1 MMGGT
6 DLERLSQNLENEE
19 VERIVKEIEAEK
31 EAEAER
37 KKNRM
42 AAVAQVRALLR
53 STSPLESI
61 LITLFDCRFRA
72 LLLCLA

>member
-1 MMGGT
+1 L
-6 DLERLSQNLENEE
+6 DNEE

-42 AAVAQVRALLR
+42 AAVAQVSLQSQEISGLY
-53 STSPLESI
+53 
-61 LITLFDCRFRA
+61 
-72 LLLCLA
+72 